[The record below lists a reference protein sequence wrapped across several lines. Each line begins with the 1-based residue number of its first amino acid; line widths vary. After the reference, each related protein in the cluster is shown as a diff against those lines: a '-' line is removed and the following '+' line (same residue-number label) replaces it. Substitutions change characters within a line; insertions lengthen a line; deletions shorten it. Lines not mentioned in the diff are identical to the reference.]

1 MAQQTTVIL
10 TDDIDGGKAVETVSF
25 GLDGKHYVIDLGA
38 KNAKNLRKV
47 VAAYIEAG
55 RKVTDQQWNAR
66 RRQEDR
72 PACRRRPGRHP
83 RLGARERH
91 RCRCARPDRG
101 IGQRAVLGCK
111 RQLTGTITSSLHRV
125 IVVAEH
131 RDDFLV

>member
-55 RKVTDQQWNAR
+55 RKVTTN
-66 RRQEDR
+66 
-72 PACRRRPGRHP
+72 
-83 RLGARERH
+83 
-91 RCRCARPDRG
+91 
-101 IGQRAVLGCK
+101 RAT
-111 RQLTGTITSSLHRV
+111 R
-125 IVVAEH
+125 VVAKKTAPPAGGDLAAIRAWAHEKGIPVAA
-131 RDDFLV
+131 RGRIAASVKEQYLAANAS

>member
-55 RKVTDQQWNAR
+55 RKVKTNS
-66 RRQEDR
+66 ET
-72 PACRRRPGRHP
+72 
-83 RLGARERH
+83 
-91 RCRCARPDRG
+91 
-101 IGQRAVLGCK
+101 RAVAKKTPADGDLAAIRAWAHENG
-111 RQLTGTITSSLHRV
+111 IA
-125 IVVAEH
+125 VAARGRIAASVKEQY
-131 RDDFLV
+131 LAANAS